1 MGLTARLRGVL
12 DRHRFALVAF
22 VGVMVVLLAVV
33 IPARAQAVRTGDLQV
48 SVRVTGAP
56 AGLVRDYPLDYTCT
70 DGQEGTV
77 SARGSGAPT
86 VVEGVFPM
94 GTRCTVTAD
103 AEDLDLPGYVVEPR
117 QGRAAAGSSVV
128 IAGTAGGGPTAAVV
142 EVDYRAAC
150 TAVMRD
156 PRTGECPRG

>member
-94 GTRCTVTAD
+94 GTRCTVTAWSSRAPRAVGRRPRWSRSTTGRP
-103 AEDLDLPGYVVEPR
+103 AEGRPLTGDWPGTVVWAWKGAR
-117 QGRAAAGSSVV
+117 
-128 IAGTAGGGPTAAVV
+128 
-142 EVDYRAAC
+142 
-150 TAVMRD
+150 
-156 PRTGECPRG
+156 